1 MAEVPKTQERF
12 FGQPCGKTSA
22 AGVDCKSMS
31 LIGARKIGS
40 LLSPLSLR
48 GLGMPPDVARLPEIV
63 AAWTEAVGAG
73 LAAQVRPIRYTGG
86 KLMLRA
92 SSTVWVS
99 KVRHLHETLT
109 QELRRQPFFRDLTGI
124 EVRAAPH
131 KRSPQDVKAPAARV
145 LSADTRQLLDAV
157 SADIADPDLRA
168 ALVRLGRKP

>member
-1 MAEVPKTQERF
+1 
-12 FGQPCGKTSA
+12 
-22 AGVDCKSMS
+22 MS
-31 LIGARKIGS
+31 FTGARKIGS
-40 LLSPLSLR
+40 LLSPLTLR
-48 GLGMPPDVARLPEIV
+48 ELGMPPDVARLPEIV
-63 AAWTEAVGAG
+63 AAWTKVVGVG

-92 SSTVWVS
+92 SSAVWVS

-131 KRSPQDVKAPAARV
+131 SRSAAGDKSPAPRA
-145 LSADTRQLLDAV
+145 LSADTRQLLDSV

-168 ALVRLGRKP
+168 ALMRLGCKP